1 MFEQP
6 DYDFQPSDF
15 VWCAIGVLGAGN
27 TPNLVRNPALL
38 GPLFTPGIEIS
49 RC

>member
-15 VWCAIGVLGAGN
+15 VWCAIGVLGAGF
-27 TPNLVRNPALL
+27 LAWVFL
-38 GPLFTPGIEIS
+38 
-49 RC
+49 